1 MKKSI
6 NIKKANSPFFWFLRL
21 VFTPVLYIFYRFK
34 FERKTAK
41 GIKRPCLILANHQT
55 VIDQFGVGMGFDF
68 AINYVA
74 TDTIF
79 RHGILSKLMVALA
92 RPIPFNKGSSDYVA
106 VKNMIGVIGDG
117 GCVGLFPSG
126 NRSFFGDESTIVFG
140 IGKLAK
146 KFAVP
151 LVLVQVR
158 GGFLTRARWSV
169 KTNKGKMRASVVKV
183 VQPEQL
189 AAMSDTEINDTINKA
204 ICFNEFEYNK
214 TAQISFHGRH
224 KAEYLESVLFY
235 CPECNSMSSLCS
247 EGNEFFCRDCG
258 ARVRIN
264 DTGFFEK
271 VNRAEKIPETIL
283 EWSHL
288 QLDFIKSLDYSVYT
302 DKPVF
307 SDNNINFFVAER
319 AKRENH
325 LGTGSIELYGDKL
338 RVCGRDFPFTGI
350 TTAIVGVRKM
360 SIYGKDDVFAVRVPY
375 RTNLVKYMICS
386 YYLKNKTLGIKEEY
400 YGY

>member
-1 MKKSI
+1 MKKSKT
-6 NIKKANSPFFWFLRL
+6 IKKANSPFFWFLRF
-21 VFTPVLYIFYRFK
+21 VFTPVLYLLYRFK
-34 FERKTAK
+34 FEKKTAK
-41 GIKRPCLILANHQT
+41 GIKRPCVILANHQT
-55 VIDQFGVGMGFDF
+55 VVDQFAVGLGFDF

-74 TDTIF
+74 SDTIF

-106 VKNMIGVIGDG
+106 VKNMIGVIKDG
-117 GCVGLFPSG
+117 GCVGMFPSG
-126 NRSFFGDESTIVFG
+126 NRSFFGDESTIIFG

-158 GGFLTRARWSV
+158 GGFLTLARWKV
-169 KTNKGKMRASVVKV
+169 KPCIGKMRASVVRV
-183 VQPEQL
+183 VQPEEL
-189 AAMSDTEINDTINKA
+189 AAMSDTEINAIINETL
-204 ICFNEFEYNK
+204 CFNEFEYNK
-214 TAQISFHGRH
+214 TAQIAFHGRH

-235 CPECNSMSSLCS
+235 CPECNSVSGLRS

-271 VNRAEKIPETIL
+271 INRAEKIPETIL
-283 EWSHL
+283 EWGHM
-288 QLDFIKSLDYSVYT
+288 QLDYIKSIDFSVYT

-307 SDNNINFFVAER
+307 SDNNISLYMAER
-319 AKRENH
+319 AKRENN
-325 LGTGSIELYGDKL
+325 LGMGSIELYSDRL
-338 RVCGRDFPFTGI
+338 RVCGRDFPITEI

-360 SIYGKDDVFAVRVPY
+360 SIYGKDNVFAVRVPY
-375 RTNLVKYMICS
+375 RINLMKYMICNH
-386 YYLKNKTLGIKEEY
+386 YLRNKALGIKEEY